1 MRRMPIWPILVE
13 LIICLTVLCG
23 CHGEG
28 SVSTPSPDSS
38 RSPYLSELY
47 LLKYEPAF
55 TICDVTVNRVFD
67 YIYDGGYQGDEFLVV
82 DCTVEHIFFRAPST
96 CGNDEWVEPN
106 STVFLW
112 IDIAGLDGS
121 VIESLRSLSE
131 DVDSMIVYGREI
143 VPTVFKD
150 SLESMMFVEEV
161 GENNIGYTQNI
172 EGEDVLD
179 IPSSI
184 EIFSLNNWQL
194 LPIIDGQLDAEP
206 IVEIVSRTD
215 DKVMA
220 FDMNLLPPA
229 GHRYFK
235 NGDSK
240 ETVYSALEQYVNEVK
255 EEKNHDE

>member
-1 MRRMPIWPILVE
+1 MN
-13 LIICLTVLCG
+13 
-23 CHGEG
+23 
-28 SVSTPSPDSS
+28 
-38 RSPYLSELY
+38 Y
-47 LLKYEPAF
+47 
-55 TICDVTVNRVFD
+55 VF
-67 YIYDGGYQGDEFLVV
+67 
-82 DCTVEHIFFRAPST
+82 
-96 CGNDEWVEPN
+96 
-106 STVFLW
+106 
-112 IDIAGLDGS
+112 
-121 VIESLRSLSE
+121 
-131 DVDSMIVYGREI
+131 
-143 VPTVFKD
+143 
-150 SLESMMFVEEV
+150 MMFVEEV

-184 EIFSLNNWQL
+184 EIFELSTWQL
-194 LPIIDGQLDAEP
+194 LPIIDGQFDAEP

-215 DKVMA
+215 DEVMA

>member
-1 MRRMPIWPILVE
+1 M
-13 LIICLTVLCG
+13 
-23 CHGEG
+23 
-28 SVSTPSPDSS
+28 
-38 RSPYLSELY
+38 
-47 LLKYEPAF
+47 
-55 TICDVTVNRVFD
+55 
-67 YIYDGGYQGDEFLVV
+67 DE
-82 DCTVEHIFFRAPST
+82 
-96 CGNDEWVEPN
+96 
-106 STVFLW
+106 
-112 IDIAGLDGS
+112 S

-150 SLESMMFVEEV
+150 SPECMMFVEEV

-184 EIFSLNNWQL
+184 EIFELSTWQL
-194 LPIIDGQLDAEP
+194 LPIGQFDAEP

-215 DKVMA
+215 DEVMA